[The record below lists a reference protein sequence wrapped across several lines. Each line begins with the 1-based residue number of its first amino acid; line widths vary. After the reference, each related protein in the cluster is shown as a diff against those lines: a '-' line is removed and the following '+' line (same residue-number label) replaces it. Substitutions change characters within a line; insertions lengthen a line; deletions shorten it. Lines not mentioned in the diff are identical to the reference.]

1 MNIGMISKPAH
12 AKSHVQALQKRGH
25 KVITLGG
32 NPSKIQP
39 SLDILVCRPASCS
52 HGGFDTA
59 MAHKRK
65 GGEVIFANGVLE
77 ICQAVQGLNPAP
89 LTSAPPK
96 ERGVAPLITQLA
108 QLLGVYSSLL
118 HVDEAGPVVQWLANK
133 KGTTDEAMKVWGE
146 ARKAYKTNS
155 VRSRLQASGKDS
167 GKEAKKRGWDLH
179 WAHTAPPYGGSRKVA
194 LVVADS
200 SVVEETCRR
209 LRVFL
214 TAEEATGHAKA
225 ARAAY
230 EAKRKS
236 ERGATKA
243 EAAVKVKA
251 AVKAKPKPAPPV
263 VAKTAP
269 VEPPSAVQPGE
280 GGVPRAQAWDA
291 QLKSA
296 IGLLLAEMR
305 EVQVTSL
312 TVTTAGA
319 VSFERVV
326 TTTGSMTVDEG

>member
-12 AKSHVQALQKRGH
+12 AKSHVQALQKQGH
-25 KVITLGG
+25 KVIPLGG

-77 ICQAVQGLNPAP
+77 ICQAVQAAVEETAPA
-89 LTSAPPK
+89 APK

-118 HVDEAGPVVQWLANK
+118 HVAEAGPVVQWLADRN
-133 KGTTDEAMKVWGE
+133 GTTDEAMKVWGE

-155 VRSRLQASGKDS
+155 VRSRLQESGKNS

-214 TAEEATGHAKA
+214 TAEEATAQAKT

-243 EAAVKVKA
+243 ESATKA
-251 AVKAKPKPAPPV
+251 KPIPVKAKTKPAPPV
-263 VAKTAP
+263 LPKTAVP
-269 VEPPSAVQPGE
+269 SSLADLLGEAPPLVTAP
-280 GGVPRAQAWDA
+280 AWDA

-305 EVQVTSL
+305 EVQVTAL

-326 TTTGSMTVDEG
+326 TTTGSMTVNED